1 MDKIN
6 GKPRPPLPSNQ
17 RWENCP
23 FALRA
28 AASWIW
34 GDRGLLFHFFLSKIV
49 LFVREYTTV
58 MNSGFQVLEGGVGIF
73 GFGHFFGQFF
83 GFCTENLRF
92 FAFVVLCGFPFF
104 SIWFFGFMA
113 KIRQVRF
120 LCGPLFSQMLS

>member
-1 MDKIN
+1 MENLD
-6 GKPRPPLPSNQ
+6 LPSPQ
-17 RWENCP
+17 IKDGKIAR

-49 LFVREYTTV
+49 LFVREYKTV

-92 FAFVVLCGFPFF
+92 LAFVVLCGFPFF
-104 SIWFFGFMA
+104 STWFFGFMA